1 MQSLFS
7 DTGVGQI
14 NGRIDRLRPDA
25 AAQWGKMSVTQM
37 LAHCQAPLNV
47 GTGSHQLPTYN
58 FLMRFVGNMVK
69 KSILKHDAPFK
80 RNQPTDKSFIVADER
95 NFDTEKIKLKESL
108 RVFSEKGRSGTLNE
122 QHPFFGHLSQ
132 NDWDR
137 LQTKHLDH
145 HLRQFG
151 C

>member
-1 MQSLFS
+1 MQSLFNDS
-7 DTGVGQI
+7 GLAHFND
-14 NGRIDRLRPDA
+14 RIDRLRPDSA
-25 AAQWGKMSVTQM
+25 GLWGKMNVSQM

-47 GTGSHQLPTYN
+47 GTGSHQLPKYN
-58 FLMRFVGNMVK
+58 FLMRFVGNMVR
-69 KSILKHDAPFK
+69 KSLLKNDAPFK
-80 RNQPTDKSFIVADER
+80 HNQPTDKSFIATGEHS
-95 NFDTEKIKLKESL
+95 FDTEKAKLKESI
-108 RVFSEKGRSGTLNE
+108 RSFSEKGRAGSLNE

-151 C
+151 V